1 MSRAAREWYRRR
13 QLQDACTKH
22 IPLWAAAVSALL
34 RPRHF
39 DGDTI
44 SPGRQNVKGGAQP
57 MTHCSLA
64 LPLTL
69 EEGLSFSSISDC
81 NLLPWRGET
90 RSAGP
95 NFSAMRNWGK
105 NRLGRSPLRTSL
117 GYEAGTASSLRSAR
131 HPCCGPCYCHHTRPP
146 WAAGPMAGWFL
157 CPGLPWSSGVP
168 AAGRLVLHPKSLPL
182 MKNPCRRHTTII
194 RYSFIIFH
202 FSFSYRG
209 WARHTR
215 RCACR

>member
-1 MSRAAREWYRRR
+1 MLAPNTSLSG
-13 QLQDACTKH
+13 QLL
-22 IPLWAAAVSALL
+22 ISALL

-44 SPGRQNVKGGAQP
+44 SPGSQNVKGGAQP

-117 GYEAGTASSLRSAR
+117 GVRGRACVK
-131 HPCCGPCYCHHTRPP
+131 PMVGPSPLLWLLVVPP
-146 WAAGPMAGWFL
+146 HQATLGSWPYGWVVSPSGPTLA
-157 CPGLPWSSGVP
+157 
-168 AAGRLVLHPKSLPL
+168 
-182 MKNPCRRHTTII
+182 
-194 RYSFIIFH
+194 
-202 FSFSYRG
+202 
-209 WARHTR
+209 R
-215 RCACR
+215 RCLSHRQALPYTLYFYGRHL